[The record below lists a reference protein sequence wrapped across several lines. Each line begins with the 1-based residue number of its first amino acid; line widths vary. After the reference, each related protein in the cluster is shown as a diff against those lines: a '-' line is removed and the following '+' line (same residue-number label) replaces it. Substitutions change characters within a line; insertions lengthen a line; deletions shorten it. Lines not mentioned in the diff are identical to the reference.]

1 VLPLESRPVHC
12 LFGALMWMWVSDISD
27 PRCRVAYFGGRDGVG
42 ADQHGLIPL
51 LLPEDFGSPNH
62 SRRRAHALAEHLAF
76 VPDDLNARLWTYDYW
91 LDPQDPFA
99 STCGR
104 TPRTTRTVPEP

>member
-1 VLPLESRPVHC
+1 
-12 LFGALMWMWVSDISD
+12 MWMWVSDISD

-76 VPDDLNARLWTYDYW
+76 VPDDLNERLWTYDYW